1 MIARRASY
9 SIAFAFAVVFAFASA
24 AAKEE
29 RDSDAKKG
37 GKDAKAPVSWYARS
51 LVQSEAGIIV
61 WDYWA
66 KGRKLRA
73 ETIVGGTPIVTFVS
87 GEFYTIADMLTRKGV
102 AIRRAP
108 EAIAADTARASER
121 GFGREG
127 EELIA
132 KGAEFVRSET
142 LSGRPCKMYR
152 LTDERGKTEVWLT
165 DDKRKLPVRVEFSR
179 RDTGAKSTTD
189 YIDWIADLE
198 LSDSF
203 FEPDPRVELERVEYA
218 DYVTRSQAGSIV
230 GPAPVLFSNLLHG
243 R

>member
-1 MIARRASY
+1 MMARRASQ
-9 SIAFAFAVVFAFASA
+9 SVAVAAVVFALAA
-24 AAKEE
+24 GAAKKEE
-29 RDSDAKKG
+29 NSEAK
-37 GKDAKAPVSWYARS
+37 KDAKDAKTPISWYSRS

-87 GEFYTIADMLTRKGV
+87 GEFYTIVDMLTRTGV

-108 EAIAADTARASER
+108 EAIAADKTRADER

-127 EELIA
+127 EELIE
-132 KGAEFVRSET
+132 KGAEYVRSEN

-152 LTDERGKTEVWLT
+152 LTEERGKTEVWLT

-198 LSDSF
+198 LSDPF

-218 DYVTRSQAGSIV
+218 DYVKRTQSGSIV